1 MQYYNERI
9 ERMSRDEKHAL
20 QGERLKRV
28 VTLAYNNCKPYRA
41 KMDAAGVTPDDINSI
56 DDIVKLP
63 FTTKQDMRNNYPF
76 GMFSAPMEDIVRVH
90 ASSGTTGKLTVAGS
104 TKHDL
109 DDWTEAVARG
119 MVSAGVTKKS
129 IVHVAYGYG
138 LFTGGLGAHDGATLV
153 GGTGVPASAGN
164 TARQLT
170 LIKDFCADTICCTPS
185 YAVYLADE
193 FKKAGIPVSELSLK
207 QGFFGA
213 EPWSEE
219 MRVKI
224 EEGLGLKA
232 YDIYGL
238 SEISGPGVA
247 CECAYQAG
255 PHVQDDLFYPEI
267 IDPDTLKPVPD
278 GVRGELVFTTLNK
291 TGMPLIRYRTRDIC
305 AIISE
310 PCKCG
315 RTSVRLAKITG
326 RTDDMLIIR
335 GVNVFP
341 SQIESVLI
349 KDKRI
354 SPHYHITIDRIN
366 NLDVMSIEVE
376 LQRNVAFDEIQ
387 EIELMQKKLTADI
400 ASAIGV
406 SAKVKLVQSGTVPRS
421 EGKAV
426 FVTDNRK
433 I

>member
-138 LFTGGLGAHDGATLV
+138 LFTGGLGAHDGATLIGATV
-153 GGTGVPASAGN
+153 VPASAGN

-247 CECAYQAG
+247 CECVYQAG

-376 LQRNVAFDEIQ
+376 LQMNVAFDEIQ

>member
-1 MQYYNERI
+1 MQYFNERI

-138 LFTGGLGAHDGATLV
+138 LFTGGLGAHDGATLIGATV
-153 GGTGVPASAGN
+153 VPASAGN

>member
-109 DDWTEAVARG
+109 DDWAEAVARG

-138 LFTGGLGAHDGATLV
+138 LFTGGLGAHDGATLIGATV
-153 GGTGVPASAGN
+153 VPASAGN

>member
-119 MVSAGVTKKS
+119 MVSAGVTKQS

-138 LFTGGLGAHDGATLV
+138 LFTGGLGAHDGATLIGATV
-153 GGTGVPASAGN
+153 VPASAGN